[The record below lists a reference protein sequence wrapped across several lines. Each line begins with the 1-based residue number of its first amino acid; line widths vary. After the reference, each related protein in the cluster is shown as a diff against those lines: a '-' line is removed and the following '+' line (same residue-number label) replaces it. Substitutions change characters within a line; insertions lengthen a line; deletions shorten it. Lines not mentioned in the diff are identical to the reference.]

1 MSILNNTKHNK
12 YEKEYN
18 QNLTELSQILD
29 ANETDETK
37 KKSKQ
42 LTDLITEQEKLN
54 QAKKDF
60 QKEIKAKQNKVKE
73 LKHVFTHYRGAS
85 NELTKLK
92 GIAEADG
99 PDK

>member
-12 YEKEYN
+12 YEAEYN
-18 QNLTELSQILD
+18 KNIKELSQILD
-29 ANETDETK
+29 ANETDDTK

-42 LTDLITEQEKLN
+42 LTNLLTEQEKLN

-60 QKEIKAKQNKVKE
+60 QKEIKAKQNKIKE

-85 NELTKLK
+85 NELARLQ
-92 GIAEADG
+92 GITEADG